1 MHTMVNKNVLQ
12 KEGKFTLDS
21 FTCMIYVLKSPK
33 WGKWRRNT
41 CTCFKFT
48 NHKKVNKNS
57 WLQAKPFTTNSYHNS
72 FIYILIPSHNSVHF
86 LIPSHNLI
94 HLLIPSH
101 NSDNFLIPSPYLVHY
116 LSIFPNMLPN
126 FPAAPCWNCL
136 IIPCKPCI
144 PPTTDTQTSEHTYR
158 SRSYCKYLNLNIHH
172 LYQYTYQSIVS
183 IVYSST
189 INVNVSIFAYTYISL
204 TKIA

>member
-33 WGKWRRNT
+33 WGKWQRNT
-41 CTCFKFT
+41 CTCFIFT

-57 WLQAKPFTTNSYHNS
+57 WLQATPFTTNSYHNS

-86 LIPSHNLI
+86 LIPSHNSI
-94 HLLIPSH
+94 HLLIPSY
-101 NSDNFLIPSPYLVHY
+101 NSDNFHIPSPYLVHY

-144 PPTTDTQTSEHTYR
+144 PPTMDTQTSQHTYR
-158 SRSYCKYLNLNIHH
+158 SRSYCKYMYLNLNIHH
-172 LYQYTYQSIVS
+172 LYQYTSQSLVS
-183 IVYSST
+183 IMCSSKCKC
-189 INVNVSIFAYTYISL
+189 IYICL
-204 TKIA
+204 YI